1 MTMIES
7 FLLKFVDEPQRLELE
22 LQEQHFTRGA

>member
-7 FLLKFVDEPQRLELE
+7 FLLKFVDEPQRRALE